1 VSPKE
6 ELPVVETVTI
16 EQPVDTQATIV
27 PAVIEPVGEVAPTPV
42 VSPKEELPTPVE
54 VAPQEPIV
62 DVPVQTPVPPATTEL
77 TPLQALEQAL
87 HQSKKEGNNTLSHLQ
102 AIGKATL
109 EKYNV
114 EKGSDLHKSLVTKA
128 GELMAWFTS

>member
-1 VSPKE
+1 
-6 ELPVVETVTI
+6 
-16 EQPVDTQATIV
+16 
-27 PAVIEPVGEVAPTPV
+27 

-54 VAPQEPIV
+54 VTPPATVVE
-62 DVPVQTPVPPATTEL
+62 VPVQPVEVAPAPVVEAPVAPAPDPVTDV

-114 EKGSDLHKSLVTKA
+114 EKGSDLHKSLVAKA
-128 GELMAWFTS
+128 GELM